1 MPTRDRPRP
10 APFITGLAG
19 GVIVALIGVW
29 LAVAPFASG
38 YQPDGADWVDPTAV
52 GVATGVVLAVL
63 GLATAAVIGLALRDE
78 LCHRGLAPQ
87 PRATAGRDAHE
98 SDDVAREDT
107 TALEAVLAPLATA
120 LLNDLRNGDGD
131 HRPGPEAPDPRTA
144 PRSGDDQPA

>member
-29 LAVAPFASG
+29 LAVAPFATG

-52 GVATGVVLAVL
+52 GVATGVVLVGL
-63 GLATAAVIGLALRDE
+63 GIATTAVIGLALRDE
-78 LCHRGLAPQ
+78 LRRRGLAPQ
-87 PRATAGRDAHE
+87 PTATAGWDDADE
-98 SDDVAREDT
+98 PDDDAREDT
-107 TALEAVLAPLATA
+107 TELEAVLAPLATA

-131 HRPGPEAPDPRTA
+131 HHPEAHDPPTP
-144 PRSGDDQPA
+144 PRPGDDQPA